1 VENLN
6 LRHIYII
13 RFLIFFAFFARLA
26 SKFEKSTNMT
36 FKKVSFLN
44 LKTGVPKNAEFCA
57 DFKSVKIIRKI
68 AKKKF
73 LPNTS
78 ANSNGRN
85 TIGPI
90 VFLWVI
96 FITVY
101 QNKLFLLF
109 VVS

>member
-57 DFKSVKIIRKI
+57 DFKSVKKVLKT
-68 AKKKF
+68 ATKKSYKQNEF
-73 LPNTS
+73 DEHE
-78 ANSNGRN
+78 
-85 TIGPI
+85 
-90 VFLWVI
+90 FKWKKCI
-96 FITVY
+96 FPSR
-101 QNKLFLLF
+101 FC
-109 VVS
+109 